1 MRLSI
6 LCILFSTFL
15 NPGII
20 LGQEKVLLSNFKGV
34 LISDKLFV
42 LNDPEGLFS
51 VQEAIQNKDKFIKFN
66 DDIGEPVDQWLRFT
80 VHNPDS
86 VNHDAKVSIA
96 FVDFINCYIKHDNT
110 ITLLKT
116 GDLLPIKDR
125 NFAIGQLCLVG
136 FNIQAGKSVDC
147 YLHLHSSTDISKQ
160 FRSFSIRS
168 VQLYSEQP
176 FIKIFETSRIYQALF
191 FGAIIMMV
199 LYNFFIFSTTGS
211 LSYIS
216 YVVFLISLLLFI
228 ASNNGYIV
236 ELFLQNVPRTD
247 LYIRIISA
255 PVTLIAFLVFSRQ
268 YLESKKYTPKLNV
281 ALTALIG
288 SFLLIISCMV
298 IGFWQFGRTLTIVMS
313 VISFIFVMI
322 LAFNVMIKGYTPA
335 RYFIIAN
342 ILLVGG
348 AVFYA
353 LERYYFVIQNPLTQY
368 SVQLSVIFQS
378 VFFSI
383 GLADRIKLAQLQIA
397 NFQVEKERL
406 ETLRQTERKNLI
418 EEKNIAL
425 ESSNKELDAFIYKT
439 AHDIRGP
446 IARLM
451 GLSNVGLIEITD
463 KKSLTYLTMLK
474 NNAYYLNYLI
484 NRLSTSYEI
493 RKREIQKTHLN
504 IEALISEDVIK
515 ELSFHEEYEDINITF
530 EISFGLTIFSDQV
543 LIRFILINLL
553 DNAVKFKNK
562 DSIENNDVLVKVIT
576 ANNMLIINVID
587 KGIGIKDEDVPFVF
601 EMFSKAAGKYK
612 TPGLGLYMS
621 KLSVEKLGGTIQ
633 LLNPSNPTRFEVN
646 IPLY

>member
-1 MRLSI
+1 MKHFL
-6 LCILFSTFL
+6 LFILFGSFL
-15 NPGII
+15 SPKYI
-20 LGQEKVLLSNFKGV
+20 LGQENIILSNIKGIP
-34 LISDKLFV
+34 ISDNLYV
-42 LNDPEGLFS
+42 LDDPKSLLTVKE
-51 VQEAIQNKDKFIKFN
+51 VIKKKDDFIKSTN
-66 DDIGEPVDQWLRFT
+66 NIGKPGDQWLRFS
-80 VHNPDS
+80 VFNPDS
-86 VNHDAKVSIA
+86 ISHDVKVSIA
-96 FVDFINCYIKHDNT
+96 FVDFISCYIKQDSKLILH
-110 ITLLKT
+110 KT
-116 GDLLPIKDR
+116 GDLLPLSER
-125 NFAIGQLCLVG
+125 NFPIGQLCLVG
-136 FNIQAGKSVDC
+136 FNIPAEKSVEC
-147 YLHLHSSTDISKQ
+147 YLHLHSSTNISKQ

-168 VQLYSEQP
+168 VQLYSEQA
-176 FIKIFETSRIYQALF
+176 FIKVFETSRIYQALF

-199 LYNFFIFSTTGS
+199 LYNFFIFSTTRS

-216 YVVFLISLLLFI
+216 YVAFLISLLIFI

-236 ELFLQNVPRTD
+236 ELLLQNLPRTD
-247 LYIRIISA
+247 LYIRILSA
-255 PVTLIAFLVFSRQ
+255 PITLIAFLVFARQ
-268 YLESKKYTPKLNV
+268 YLESEKNTPKLNNV
-281 ALTALIG
+281 LSA
-288 SFLLIISCMV
+288 LIISFIIILICMLS
-298 IGFWQFGRTLTIVMS
+298 GFWRVGRNLTIIMS
-313 VISFIFVMI
+313 VISFFFVMI
-322 LAFNVMIKGYTPA
+322 LAFNIMRRGYTPA

-451 GLSNVGLIEITD
+451 GLSNVGLIEIKD
-463 KKSLTYLTMLK
+463 VKSLTYFTMLK

-493 RKREIQKTHLN
+493 KKREISKAEFD
-504 IEALISEDVIK
+504 IEKLINEDVIK
-515 ELSFHEEYEDINITF
+515 ELSFHEEYENININF
-530 EISFGLTIFSDQV
+530 EIHPKLIIFSDQI

-553 DNAVKFKNK
+553 ENAVKFKKK
-562 DSIENNDVLVKVIT
+562 DSNAINEVK
-576 ANNMLIINVID
+576 
-587 KGIGIKDEDVPFVF
+587 
-601 EMFSKAAGKYK
+601 
-612 TPGLGLYMS
+612 
-621 KLSVEKLGGTIQ
+621 
-633 LLNPSNPTRFEVN
+633 
-646 IPLY
+646 